1 MKIISILIMVAI
13 SLGVQAKSNLA
24 GVWINEGKTL
34 SVQIVDDP
42 SEAPFTAGELWNAMV
57 GISRT
62 KIIKTQNLELKCD
75 GTLDNGTAFGS
86 CKLKVTIE
94 RIENVGSKPD
104 YLFSVVDE
112 EAKDI
117 LSKFNQGSKKFL
129 LVYEKENKEFRLEA
143 NWEKQ
148 TFGFLIYNELV
159 GHE

>member
-1 MKIISILIMVAI
+1 M
-13 SLGVQAKSNLA
+13 VQAKSNLA

-42 SEAPFTAGELWNAMV
+42 SEAPFTAGELWNAMA
-57 GISRT
+57 GISRN
-62 KIIKTQNLELKCD
+62 KIIKTQNLELKCS
-75 GTLDNGTAFGS
+75 GVLNNNGIAFGS
-86 CKLKVTIE
+86 CKLKVAKE
-94 RIENVGSKPD
+94 RIENLGSKPD

-112 EAKDI
+112 EAIEI

-129 LVYEKENKEFRLEA
+129 LVYEKEKKEFRLEA

-159 GHE
+159 GPE